1 MKCKLGRKLLS
12 FLLTLA
18 MIVGLMPGMSLT
30 AYADGETET
39 ATLPTSSGNYILTAD
54 VTVNSAWHPV
64 DGITLNLGGHIIT
77 QTGTNHSDGSVI
89 VIDSGRTF
97 TMTGTGTLTGGI
109 GSNEGTY
116 YVGGGVMVLGTF
128 NMRGGTITGNSV
140 DGNGAE
146 GGGVWVGNGGT
157 FNMYDGAITNNTGA
171 GGGVGIGV
179 DGWCNGKEPG
189 TFNMYGGSIS
199 GNSSSY
205 AAGVRLNNGTFNM
218 QGGTITGGGSNFDIR
233 VDKDGASLN
242 VFNLSG
248 NVTIGSIRFDGDMKA
263 NIAGSITN
271 DSAIIVY
278 MDTARVFTNSSIVA
292 YNEAGR
298 FTSGMDNYVVLKNS
312 DGQLY
317 LGNETNYAMSFD
329 RNGGSGNMTTEYVV
343 AGGTYSLPN
352 CRFTAP
358 ANMTFKAWSYN
369 GTEYDAGQSFTN
381 VSGNMTFTAVWKN
394 TALPYVVTYKVENG
408 TWADGTTTDQ
418 TETVTSGSNP
428 ANVPTGMKATEGY
441 TGGAWNTDPTTATIT
456 EATTFTYTFDAE
468 SAAGDNNNNNND
480 DDDDDDDNNQ
490 PSSPQLIHYQE
501 VGIPNGIVRDITGTR
516 EATAESNPFQTAIAN
531 SSELESLLNIS
542 ADQKSQ
548 GVNVWLEITDAGATM
563 PEEDKTL
570 IQNAKGDYQV
580 GMLMDVSMF
589 QKVGANETQRITQT
603 NGKVKVSIVI
613 PENLRAAG
621 RTYAIIRVHNGQ
633 TTVIPGTYDENTHIF
648 SFETDQFSSY
658 AIVYTGNA
666 VTSTAP
672 KTGDSADFR
681 VWYLLLFVSILALGI
696 VLGRAR
702 KYEK

>member
-1 MKCKLGRKLLS
+1 MKQKTGRKLLGV
-12 FLLTLA
+12 LLALVLV
-18 MIVGLMPGMSLT
+18 IGLVPGTGLT
-30 AYADGETET
+30 AYADGEIET
-39 ATLPTSSGNYILTAD
+39 ATLPASPGNYILTAD

-64 DGITLNLGGHIIT
+64 NGITLNLGGHRIT
-77 QTGTNHSDGSVI
+77 QTGTNQSDGSVI
-89 VIDSGRTF
+89 VIDSGTTF

-128 NMRGGTITGNSV
+128 NMYGGTITGNSAS
-140 DGNGAE
+140 GQNGHE

-179 DGWCNGKEPG
+179 NGWNNSNAPG

-233 VDKDGASLN
+233 VDKDGASRN

-271 DSAIIVY
+271 DSAIIVD
-278 MDTARVFTNSSIVA
+278 MDQARVFTNSSNVA

-298 FTSGMDNYVVLKNS
+298 FTSGIDNYVVLKNS

-317 LGNETNYAMSFD
+317 LGNETNYAMSFN

-418 TETVTSGSNP
+418 TEPVTSGSNP

-468 SAAGDNNNNNND
+468 SAAVVKEAPKAKD
-480 DDDDDDDNNQ
+480 DLTYTG
-490 PSSPQLIHYQE
+490 SPQELVTGGTAEGGTMQYAIGTNATTPPTE
-501 VGIPNGIVRDITGTR
+501 GWSTAIPTGT
-516 EATAESNPFQTAIAN
+516 EAGTYY
-531 SSELESLLNIS
+531 
-542 ADQKSQ
+542 
-548 GVNVWLEITDAGATM
+548 VWYRV
-563 PEEDKTL
+563 
-570 IQNAKGDYQV
+570 KGDLNHYDSEPRCV
-580 GMLMDVSMF
+580 TV
-589 QKVGANETQRITQT
+589 NITNAPPAPT
-603 NGKVKVSIVI
+603 
-613 PENLRAAG
+613 AAP
-621 RTYAIIRVHNGQ
+621 TAA
-633 TTVIPGTYDENTHIF
+633 PTH
-648 SFETDQFSSY
+648 
-658 AIVYTGNA
+658 V
-666 VTSTAP
+666 P
-672 KTGDSADFR
+672 KTGDGANL
-681 VWYLLLFVSILALGI
+681 VLWIGLILLGFLGI
-696 VLGRAR
+696 IAFAGMAGRKHWNR
-702 KYEK
+702 

>member
-1 MKCKLGRKLLS
+1 MKTKMKKFAGVM
-12 FLLTLA
+12 LTLTL
-18 MIVGLMPGMSLT
+18 VLGLLPGMALMG
-30 AYADGETET
+30 YADGETET
-39 ATLPTSSGNYILTAD
+39 ATLPTSPGNYILTAD

-64 DGITLNLGGHIIT
+64 NGITLNLGGHRIT
-77 QTGTNHSDGSVI
+77 QTGTNHRDGSVI
-89 VIDSGRTF
+89 VIDSGTTF

-128 NMRGGTITGNSV
+128 NMYGGTITGNSASG
-140 DGNGAE
+140 GNGDE

-179 DGWCNGKEPG
+179 NGWNNSNTPG

-233 VDKDGASLN
+233 VDKDGASRN

-278 MDTARVFTNSSIVA
+278 MDKARVFTNSSNVA

-298 FTSGMDNYVVLKNS
+298 FTSGIDNYVVLKNS

-329 RNGGSGNMTTEYVV
+329 CNGGSGNMTTEYVV

-394 TALPYVVTYKVENG
+394 TALSYVVTYKVENG

-428 ANVPTGMKATEGY
+428 ANVPTGMKPAEGY
-441 TGGAWNTDPTTATIT
+441 TGGAWDKDPTAATIK
-456 EATTFTYTFDAE
+456 EATMFTYTFDAE
-468 SAAGDNNNNNND
+468 SAAVVKEAPKAKD
-480 DDDDDDDNNQ
+480 DLTYTG
-490 PSSPQLIHYQE
+490 SPQELVTGGTAEGGTMQYAIGTSATTPPTE
-501 VGIPNGIVRDITGTR
+501 GWSTAIPTGTEAGTYYVWYKAVGDGTHTDSTPVCITVKIEGVTYTATDGEHTISDGKDAAITVKR
-516 EATAESNPFQTAIAN
+516 EPDDSKTYDLYTGAQVDGKALPEGSHTTAKGSLILTLKAAYLDTLTVGDHKLTIAFEDGSATATIKIKEAAPAPTATPKPI
-531 SSELESLLNIS
+531 
-542 ADQKSQ
+542 
-548 GVNVWLEITDAGATM
+548 
-563 PEEDKTL
+563 
-570 IQNAKGDYQV
+570 
-580 GMLMDVSMF
+580 
-589 QKVGANETQRITQT
+589 
-603 NGKVKVSIVI
+603 
-613 PENLRAAG
+613 
-621 RTYAIIRVHNGQ
+621 
-633 TTVIPGTYDENTHIF
+633 
-648 SFETDQFSSY
+648 
-658 AIVYTGNA
+658 
-666 VTSTAP
+666 P
-672 KTGDSADFR
+672 KTGDGSNPALWLSLA
-681 VWYLLLFVSILALGI
+681 VAGLILIAGTVILWD
-696 VLGRAR
+696 R
-702 KYEK
+702 KKRCGK